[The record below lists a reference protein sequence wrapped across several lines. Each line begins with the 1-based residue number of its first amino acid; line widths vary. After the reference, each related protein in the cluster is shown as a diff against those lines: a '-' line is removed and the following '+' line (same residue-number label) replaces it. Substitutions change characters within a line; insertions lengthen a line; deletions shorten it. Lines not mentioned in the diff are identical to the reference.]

1 MKTVAIN
8 ASESV
13 AIRPREA
20 AALLGIHRRTLAS
33 LTAPRGPIKCARI
46 TKRLTLYRIDDLR
59 AWLADRIHAESCE
72 TKGGA

>member
-33 LTAPRGPIKCARI
+33 LSAPHGTIPCARLS
-46 TKRLTLYRIDDLR
+46 KRLVLYSVSDLQQ
-59 AWLADRIHAESCE
+59 WLSDRIHAESRRE
-72 TKGGA
+72 KVGA